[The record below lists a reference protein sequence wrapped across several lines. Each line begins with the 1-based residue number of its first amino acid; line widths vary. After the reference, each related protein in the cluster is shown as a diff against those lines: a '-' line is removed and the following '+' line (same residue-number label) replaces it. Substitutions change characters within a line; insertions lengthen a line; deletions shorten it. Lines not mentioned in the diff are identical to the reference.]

1 MPAKNT
7 NTTTK
12 TYPGYADEIDLRL
25 IFGTLWKSRRVIVI
39 ATLAVA
45 VLTFI
50 ISYWVLPRTYESTAY
65 VFIGAP
71 VVDFVE
77 AADFSGFS
85 ISPTLPDIKAV
96 VELASAPGLLQS
108 VLEDPSVIA
117 ALGDDEIVLS
127 SLTESMTVASDLG
140 KDQISLQITDTDP
153 KRAALLANTWAKTVT
168 ETVNDTYG
176 LGAIAQALDS
186 QVSQANQ
193 DYEQAQVILTD
204 ALSTSQ
210 VNALNAQLDSRNSD
224 LAGVLSGIIRTKR
237 VLDDLEFFEQ
247 GLSGM
252 LGETPLSLGDG
263 LALTTLR
270 QRSLTVASET
280 FTIQIDSA
288 SFTGF
293 TVSKALEATAQMRT
307 GLQAQLTRLQSD
319 QSFLE
324 QEIPLLQRDLDIA
337 NDQISRVTLNRNQAR
352 GLYTTLLQ
360 QQQRVATV
368 LKQSAKVATVS
379 VEAVTPDKKS
389 SPKVVMNTAV
399 AGMFGLL
406 MSLLGVLA
414 VDWYR
419 REPGNFAK
427 S

>member
-12 TYPGYADEIDLRL
+12 TSPGYADEIDLRL
-25 IFGTLWKSRRVIVI
+25 IFETLWKSRRVIVI
-39 ATLAVA
+39 ATLAAA
-45 VLTFI
+45 VITFV

-77 AADFSGFS
+77 SPDFSGFK

-96 VELASAPGLLQS
+96 VKLASAPGLLES
-108 VLEDPSVIA
+108 VIKDPSVIA
-117 ALGDDEIVLS
+117 ALGDDEITLS

-140 KDQISLQITDTDP
+140 KDQLSLQVTDTDP
-153 KRAALLANTWAKTVT
+153 KRAALLANTWAEKVT
-168 ETVNDTYG
+168 ETVNETYG
-176 LGAIAQALDS
+176 LGAISQALDS
-186 QVSQANQ
+186 QVSQSNQ
-193 DYEQAQVILTD
+193 DYEQAQAILSE
-204 ALSTSQ
+204 ALFTSQ
-210 VNALNAQLDSRNSD
+210 VNALNAQLDSKNLD
-224 LAGVLSGIIRTKR
+224 LGGVLNNISRTRR

-252 LGETPLSLGDG
+252 AGEVPLSLGDG

-293 TVSKALEATAQMRT
+293 TVSKALEATAQMRD

-319 QSFLE
+319 QSLLE
-324 QEIPLLQRDLDIA
+324 QEIPRVQSDLDNA

-352 GLYTTLLQ
+352 GLYTALLQ

-379 VEAVTPDKKS
+379 VEAVTPDKEA
-389 SPKVVMNTAV
+389 SPKVVLNTVV
-399 AGMFGLL
+399 AGIFGLIMSIFGLL
-406 MSLLGVLA
+406 VA
-414 VDWYR
+414 NWW
-419 REPGNFAK
+419 K
-427 S
+427 SG